1 MTYQRMEP
9 EARAR
14 EILEAAVL
22 CAERDGF
29 DRVTRERVA
38 VAAGCSPALI
48 SYHYVG
54 WGALLEAV
62 MVEAVARPI
71 PCIVA
76 RGLAAKH
83 PTAMAAPAEVKTA
96 AAASLVLP

>member
-9 EARAR
+9 EDRAR

-29 DRVTRERVA
+29 DSMGRGDVA
-38 VAAGCSPALI
+38 IAAQCSPALI
-48 SYHYVG
+48 SYHFT
-54 WGALLEAV
+54 WESLLEAV
-62 MVEAVARPI
+62 MVEAVSRPV
-71 PCIVA
+71 PAIVA
-76 RGLAAKH
+76 AGLAVKH
-83 PTAMAAPAEVKTA
+83 PVAMAAPAAVKTA